1 MHGTR
6 TLILLADD
14 HPVFRDGLRQAIVAD
29 PSMQIVGEAS
39 DGETTLKLIEQ
50 LKPQVAVLDIAMPKI
65 SGLQVAR
72 TLQKLKLP
80 VSVIFITMH
89 NEEDMF
95 NKAMDAG
102 AKGYVLK
109 ESVVND
115 ILDSIRTVAKGNY
128 YLSPA
133 ISHFLVRRSAR
144 KEILTERRP
153 GLADLTPQERRVLKM
168 IAEDRTS
175 KEIAEQLGVSYRT
188 IETHRTNICNK
199 LDLHGSHSLLRF
211 AFDHRREL

>member
-1 MHGTR
+1 M
-6 TLILLADD
+6 
-14 HPVFRDGLRQAIVAD
+14 PIV
-29 PSMQIVGEAS
+29 
-39 DGETTLKLIEQ
+39 
-50 LKPQVAVLDIAMPKI
+50 

-72 TLQKLKLP
+72 SLQKLKLP

-109 ESVVND
+109 ESAVSD
-115 ILDSIRTVAKGNY
+115 ILSSIRTVAKGNY

-133 ISHFLVRRSAR
+133 ISHFLINRSAR
-144 KEILTERRP
+144 KGVLAERRP
-153 GLADLTPQERRVLKM
+153 GLEDLTPQERRVLKM

-175 KEIAEQLGVSYRT
+175 KEIAELLGVSYRT

-199 LDLHGSHSLLRF
+199 LNLHGSHSLLRF
-211 AFDHRREL
+211 AFDHRAEL